1 MRSPYLAGDVDS
13 VGVSGI
19 LSSLSDFA
27 TAPAVARSVR
37 VVVAGPPTAV
47 ADAAGEAHAA
57 AVADAAGAAGAAD
70 TADAADAADVADT
83 VGPSPVDLDDDEPI
97 EVLLAAAACAA
108 AEFELVDLDAAIGVP
123 GRAGSAPGA
132 TAAGERDARL
142 LTLPSEVDD
151 TPGWDTALAGL
162 VVAIVRIVIGVGL
175 LYGLAAWLG
184 RAQ

>member
-27 TAPAVARSVR
+27 TAPAVAGSVR

-47 ADAAGEAHAA
+47 ADVVGKAHAA
-57 AVADAAGAAGAAD
+57 AVADAAGAAGAAG
-70 TADAADAADVADT
+70 AADAADVADT
-83 VGPSPVDLDDDEPI
+83 VDPSPVDLDDDEPI

-151 TPGWDTALAGL
+151 TPGWDAALAGL

>member
-57 AVADAAGAAGAAD
+57 AVADAAGEAG
-70 TADAADAADVADT
+70 AADAADVADT

>member
-57 AVADAAGAAGAAD
+57 AVADAAGEAG
-70 TADAADAADVADT
+70 AADAADVADT

-151 TPGWDTALAGL
+151 TPGWDAALAGL
-162 VVAIVRIVIGVGL
+162 AVAIVRIVIGVGL

>member
-19 LSSLSDFA
+19 LSSTSDFA
-27 TAPAVARSVR
+27 TAPAVARPVR
-37 VVVAGPPTAV
+37 VVVAGPPTVV
-47 ADAAGEAHAA
+47 ADAVGEAHAA
-57 AVADAAGAAGAAD
+57 DAAG
-70 TADAADAADVADT
+70 AADAADVADVADT
-83 VGPSPVDLDDDEPI
+83 EDLSPVDLDDDEPI
-97 EVLLAAAACAA
+97 DVLLAAAACAA

-132 TAAGERDARL
+132 TAVGDRDARL
-142 LTLPSEVDD
+142 LTLPSEDDD

>member
-27 TAPAVARSVR
+27 TAPAVAGSVR

-47 ADAAGEAHAA
+47 ADVVGKAHAA

-70 TADAADAADVADT
+70 AADVADT
-83 VGPSPVDLDDDEPI
+83 VDPSPVDLDDDEPI

-132 TAAGERDARL
+132 TAAGERDARV
-142 LTLPSEVDD
+142 LTLPLEDDD